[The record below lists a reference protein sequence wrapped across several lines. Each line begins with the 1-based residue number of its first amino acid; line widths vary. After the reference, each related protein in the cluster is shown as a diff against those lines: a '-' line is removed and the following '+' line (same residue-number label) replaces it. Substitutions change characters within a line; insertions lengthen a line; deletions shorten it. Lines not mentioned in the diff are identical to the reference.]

1 MKTASVDFAANYYFC
16 RGEGNN
22 FHLQNSCTQPEPRR
36 IMSTQAQPTLKK
48 GSHGPEVKRLQELLN
63 QADRKKN
70 FGNPPPLPVDGEF
83 GPNTETAVK
92 NFQNF
97 MD

>member
-1 MKTASVDFAANYYFC
+1 
-16 RGEGNN
+16 
-22 FHLQNSCTQPEPRR
+22 
-36 IMSTQAQPTLKK
+36 MSTQAQPILKK

-70 FGNPPPLPVDGEF
+70 FGNPPPLDADSEF

-92 NFQNF
+92 NFQKF
-97 MD
+97 YGLTIDGVAGPKTWAKLDEVVG